1 MKFRLTGTGNS
12 AQVPCFGC
20 RCPACERAR
29 SRPEH
34 RRAPCGAEIH
44 VAGQRYLI
52 DAGRQ
57 DLVETCEFQRPAAF
71 LMTHYHADHAQALMR
86 LRWGKG
92 PAIPVHGPR
101 TSKGFDDLFA
111 KPGLLEFQAGLEPFQ
126 LLQFDDGLAVVPVP
140 LNHSL
145 PTIGYC
151 MEGDSRRL
159 AYLTDTQELPVETN
173 RFLLSWQ
180 PDVVILDATLPPGA
194 APGNHNT
201 VPQALAIIERLD
213 PAEAWLTHLSHEV
226 DELAMQGNLP
236 LPSTTRLAYDGLWL
250 EI

>member
-1 MKFRLTGTGNS
+1 MKFRVTGSGNS

-20 RCPACERAR
+20 QCPACRRAR
-29 SRPEH
+29 ARPEH
-34 RRAPCGAEIH
+34 RRGPCGAEIH

-71 LMTHYHADHAQALMR
+71 LMTHYHADHAQGLMR
-86 LRWGKG
+86 LRWGIG
-92 PAIPVHGPR
+92 TPIPVYGPQDG
-101 TSKGFDDLFA
+101 KGFDGLFN
-111 KPGLLEFQAGLEPFQ
+111 KPGLLDFQPGLEPFQ
-126 LLQFDDGLAVVPVP
+126 LLQFETLSVVPVS

-145 PTIGYC
+145 PVLGYC
-151 MEGDSRRL
+151 LAGDSRRL

-194 APGNHNT
+194 SPSNHNT
-201 VPQALAIIERLD
+201 VAQALAIIERLA

-226 DELAMQGNLP
+226 DALAMQGNLP
-236 LPSTTRLAYDGLWL
+236 MPSGVNLAYDGLL
-250 EI
+250 LDI